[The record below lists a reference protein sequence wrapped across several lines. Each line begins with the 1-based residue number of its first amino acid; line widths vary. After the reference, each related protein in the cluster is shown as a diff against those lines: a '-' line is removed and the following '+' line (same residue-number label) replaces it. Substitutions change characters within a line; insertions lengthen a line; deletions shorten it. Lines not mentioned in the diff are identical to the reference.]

1 MSSYTAT
8 ICRDEATIKI
18 GPWEIP
24 CMMEAEVEFDV
35 KKGWRGD
42 GRETPDDPDEV
53 EVTSSVITVTIDSY
67 SADKHNITDG
77 QLVFKG
83 VGYLDDLVGVS
94 DCELRSF
101 SV

>member
-8 ICRDEATIKI
+8 IHRDEAMIKI
-18 GPWEIP
+18 GPWDIP
-24 CMMEAEVEFDV
+24 CSMEAEVEFEV
-35 KKGWRGD
+35 TKGCRGD

-53 EVTSSVITVTIDSY
+53 EVKSSVITVTIDSY
-67 SADKHNITDG
+67 AADKHNITEG
-77 QLVFKG
+77 KLVFKG
-83 VGYLDDLVGVS
+83 VGYLDGLVGVS